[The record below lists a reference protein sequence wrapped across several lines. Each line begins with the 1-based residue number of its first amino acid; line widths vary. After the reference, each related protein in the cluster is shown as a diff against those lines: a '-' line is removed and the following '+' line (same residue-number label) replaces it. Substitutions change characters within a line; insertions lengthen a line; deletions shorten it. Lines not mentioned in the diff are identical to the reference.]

1 MAILDCTKKNIYHF
15 PSPKALIFFSNKKS
29 STKQIVPIFVPNGS
43 QTFLSIPNK
52 KMGPF
57 TDLDQGSVVPVAGF
71 ATWNRSKTPQREPT
85 LPSEMDEI
93 FLKEEN
99 GKAFL

>member
-1 MAILDCTKKNIYHF
+1 
-15 PSPKALIFFSNKKS
+15 
-29 STKQIVPIFVPNGS
+29 
-43 QTFLSIPNK
+43 
-52 KMGPF
+52 MGPF

-93 FLKEEN
+93 FLKEKN